1 MMKKKN
7 TILISIAALGLI
19 SFLTILI
26 FVLKADAAPLA
37 IDLKIQ
43 KAIIGLR
50 SDALNPVMWITY
62 LSNPSFIIALIAVLV
77 LFKPIRV
84 KVGVPVG
91 ISEAVAY
98 GIYETIKHII
108 ARARPDA
115 ALHLV
120 SQGGYSFPSGHSVTS
135 VVVYGIFIYL
145 IRRYCKNEKLKNIL
159 TAVFT
164 LLIIVIG
171 LSRIYVG
178 VHWPSDVLAGWSL
191 GISILMMSIFV
202 QEKRREKGEK

>member
-1 MMKKKN
+1 MEKKKAV
-7 TILISIAALGLI
+7 L
-19 SFLTILI
+19 LTISAVCLAAFI
-26 FVLKADAAPLA
+26 VILVLVLKADAMPLG
-37 IDLKIQ
+37 IDLVIQ
-43 KAIIGLR
+43 KAVIGLR

-77 LFKPIRV
+77 LYKPTRV

-91 ISEAVAY
+91 VSEAIAY
-98 GIYETIKHII
+98 AIYQTIKNVV
-108 ARARPDA
+108 ARPRPDV

-120 SQGGYSFPSGHSVTS
+120 TQGGFSFPSGHSVTS
-135 VVVYGIFIYL
+135 AVVYGLFIYL
-145 IRRYCKNEKLKNIL
+145 IRRYCKNEKVKNIL
-159 TAVFT
+159 TIVFT

-191 GISILMMSIFV
+191 GISILMISIFI
-202 QEKRREKGEK
+202 QERRREKGEK